1 MDPIK
6 LAQTLSSRGEPGYR
20 LGQILEAVYKRGAAS
35 YAEIRVLP
43 APLREALA
51 PQAPILSLTE
61 RRLLVSKDGRSR
73 KAALALADGL
83 AIETVLLK
91 PKPGPDWTTCIS
103 CQAGCAV
110 GCTFC
115 ATGLMGLKRSLTPE
129 EIVDQVLYWVQHL
142 KRALPLPPS
151 AGEGR
156 GEGSSVSG
164 RVTNVVFMGMG
175 EPFHCYESVAESIR
189 QLTDPARLGLAQR
202 HIAVSTAGLAPGIE
216 RFATDFPQV
225 SLALSL
231 HAANDRLRSKLVP
244 VNKAYPLAR
253 LAESLRV
260 YLAKTNRRVFLEY
273 VLLAGENDTPGH
285 AGELAAFVRKTGP
298 VHRFHVNLI
307 AWNPTRT
314 SHAAPAAAQ
323 ARVFKAELEKAGLS
337 VTIRKNLGQ
346 DIQGACGQL
355 IQ

>member
-1 MDPIK
+1 MK
-6 LAQTLSSRGEPGYR
+6 LAHALSSRGEPGYR

-35 YAEIRVLP
+35 YAEIKVLP

-129 EIVDQVLYWVQHL
+129 EIVDQVLFWVQHL
-142 KRALPLPPS
+142 KRENMP
-151 AGEGR
+151 
-156 GEGSSVSG
+156 G

-175 EPFHCYESVAESIR
+175 EPFHCYEIAAESIR
-189 QLTDPARLGLAQR
+189 QLTDPVRLGLAQR

-244 VNKAYPLAR
+244 VNKVYPLAR

-323 ARVFKAELEKAGLS
+323 ARAFKAELEKAGLS